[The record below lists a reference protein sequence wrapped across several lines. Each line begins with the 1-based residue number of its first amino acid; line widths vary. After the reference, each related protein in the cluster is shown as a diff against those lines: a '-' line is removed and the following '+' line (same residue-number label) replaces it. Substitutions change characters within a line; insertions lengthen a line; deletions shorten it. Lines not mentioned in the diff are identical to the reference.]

1 LKNYT
6 GHEQSNK
13 VKYEKKK
20 RQATKVA
27 REVVGHFA
35 EENPI
40 HRGY

>member
-1 LKNYT
+1 MR
-6 GHEQSNK
+6 
-13 VKYEKKK
+13 KK

-27 REVVGHFA
+27 REAVGHFA